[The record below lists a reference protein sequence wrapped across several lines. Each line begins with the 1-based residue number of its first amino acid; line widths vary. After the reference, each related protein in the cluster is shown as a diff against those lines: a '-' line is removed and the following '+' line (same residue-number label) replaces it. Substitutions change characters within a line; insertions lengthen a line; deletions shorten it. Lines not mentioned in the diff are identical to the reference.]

1 MGHLGFSYVG
11 LIFLLLLFIPNLLW
25 ARYMPK
31 EGDAPEKENRILRIL
46 ERTGQISTICCA
58 LIFSD
63 FNLRAWSAWSW
74 WLVAACILLALYE
87 LWWIRYFRS
96 KRERDDFY
104 GRFLGI
110 PYAGAVLPVLAFF
123 LLGVYGKVV
132 WMGLS
137 AAILGIGHIG
147 IPIQHGKALGKGG
160 DA

>member
-25 ARYMPK
+25 ARDMPK

-46 ERTGQISTICCA
+46 
-58 LIFSD
+58 
-63 FNLRAWSAWSW
+63 
-74 WLVAACILLALYE
+74 
-87 LWWIRYFRS
+87 
-96 KRERDDFY
+96 ERDDFY

-147 IPIQHGKALGKGG
+147 IHIQHGKALGKGG